1 MRSVIRGK
9 IWEGRCGFGRGAKN
23 QRQEGILSWQ
33 TAVSIDHT
41 SVLARADFFH
51 TCEYIH
57 LQLATLTSWRPLIFL
72 EKKLAEVESEV
83 EVKYWIGGT
92 TGETGFHSIL
102 FVYFYPR
109 GDPGCIP
116 ADSLVQIPSPASRE
130 RSRQVSRGNLGGNLR
145 KYRRTLQRVMTSRN
159 SSFLSYN

>member
-1 MRSVIRGK
+1 MKATLNYGLNFIKHECFG
-9 IWEGRCGFGRGAKN
+9 EGRFLSHVRIYSFTTSN
-23 QRQEGILSWQ
+23 SNILK
-33 TAVSIDHT
+33 T
-41 SVLARADFFH
+41 SDLSR
-51 TCEYIH
+51 
-57 LQLATLTSWRPLIFL
+57 
-72 EKKLAEVESEV
+72 KKLAEVESEV
-83 EVKYWIGGT
+83 EVKYWISGT

-109 GDPGCIP
+109 GDPGRIP

>member
-9 IWEGRCGFGRGAKN
+9 TWEGRCGFGRGAKN

-72 EKKLAEVESEV
+72 GKKISGSGKWGGSE
-83 EVKYWIGGT
+83 
-92 TGETGFHSIL
+92 IL
-102 FVYFYPR
+102 
-109 GDPGCIP
+109 DWW
-116 ADSLVQIPSPASRE
+116 D
-130 RSRQVSRGNLGGNLR
+130 
-145 KYRRTLQRVMTSRN
+145 YRRNRIIFNFVCLFLPTRGSRSYSRWLPGTNPLTSLPIEIPTGVPWESRREFEKILVYTPEGN
-159 SSFLSYN
+159 DIKELVFFVL